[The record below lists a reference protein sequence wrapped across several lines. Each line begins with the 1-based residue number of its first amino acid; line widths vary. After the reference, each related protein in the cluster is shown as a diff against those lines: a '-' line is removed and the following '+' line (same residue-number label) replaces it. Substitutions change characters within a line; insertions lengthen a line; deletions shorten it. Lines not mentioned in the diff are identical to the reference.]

1 MIGSSAQRGY
11 RRSLSNCRRFDYLSW
26 VTPMTTLG
34 RIGKR
39 IGDKLGEL
47 TAGKIAAALGIAAAA
62 VWAWLWYHFDPNFSY
77 KTQPAPQDLQFV
89 SLSQILNQIEKD
101 SHVDCGGDWGSRIAW
116 IGLRKC
122 YTFTFDP
129 PPTYQ
134 MNICT
139 HDQRTAEISTP
150 DQLLA
155 VRYFENRF
163 TPLQCFKVAQRG
175 DTNSYD
181 IAPGKDTRFR
191 KVQFSSDNPQDT
203 AFCGCSDD
211 EVREIARTIGATLP

>member
-1 MIGSSAQRGY
+1 
-11 RRSLSNCRRFDYLSW
+11 
-26 VTPMTTLG
+26 MTTLG
-34 RIGKR
+34 RIGER

-47 TAGKIAAALGIAAAA
+47 TAGKIAAGIVTALGIAAAA
-62 VWAWLWYHFDPNFSY
+62 VWAWLWHHFDPNFSY
-77 KTQPAPQDLQFV
+77 DTQPAALGSQFV

-101 SHVDCGGDWGSRIAW
+101 SHVYCGGDWGARIAW

-129 PPTYQ
+129 PPTYR

-175 DTNSYD
+175 DTSSYV

-191 KVQFSSDNPQDT
+191 KVQFSTDIPQDT

-211 EVREIARTIGATLP
+211 EVREIAQAIGATLP

>member
-1 MIGSSAQRGY
+1 
-11 RRSLSNCRRFDYLSW
+11 
-26 VTPMTTLG
+26 MTILG
-34 RIGKR
+34 RIGER

-47 TAGKIAAALGIAAAA
+47 TAGKIAAGIVAALGIAVAAG
-62 VWAWLWYHFDPNFSY
+62 WAWLWHHFDPNFSY
-77 KTQPAPQDLQFV
+77 DAKPAAVGSQFV

-129 PPTYQ
+129 PPTYR

-155 VRYFENRF
+155 ARYFENRF
-163 TPLQCFKVAQRG
+163 TPLQCFKVAQTG
-175 DTNSYD
+175 DTNSYV
-181 IAPGKDTRFR
+181 IAPGRDTRFR
-191 KVQFSSDNPQDT
+191 KVQFSTDIPQDT

-211 EVREIARTIGATLP
+211 EVREIAQAIGATLP